1 MADEVVGTT
10 LRTFTTLFCVL
21 TILVGG
27 AVLTWFQVIGAEL
40 EQTSAVAK
48 KTVQKIDTLLNAS
61 RLAAT
66 KAHPLLSQPCTAQT
80 RTELERLVVS
90 VPHIRIINL
99 YKDKILYCSSY
110 DDTNAINM
118 NYSAYTAHELSIIDD
133 KTISPG
139 DKVIVL
145 QTAYPDGMITSSF
158 SSQWLAEVLELLSN
172 QRPLTLHIGDTMI
185 RQNHNT
191 SAEDNARHVNVQ
203 SEKFPYSVDYPAWK
217 TIPVSLYL
225 QQGWLSLLLTLCL
238 ALIVGVVLWR
248 HILHRPTL
256 YENLERAIAEGEIVP
271 WYQPVIRSSSGKFY
285 GVEVLARWVTP
296 SGEIISPDSFI
307 PLAEE
312 SGLIV
317 PLTRKLMALAG
328 DELPSLLE
336 ARPLPFH
343 VSFNFTASH
352 IQTPNFIDECRAFLK
367 RFPEN
372 SIRLTAEITEREP
385 FKKVNELKETLI
397 FLESRGVTIAL
408 DDFGTGYSNLNLL
421 TGLPVG
427 LIKIDKLFVNGISSA
442 TDSTKLIDCVIDMAK
457 SLGMKII
464 VEGVETEY
472 QVAYLTHKQVDY
484 FQGYYFSKP
493 LPVSELATVV
503 KKTYRIP
510 QLAEISH
517 A

>member
-1 MADEVVGTT
+1 MKAVGTKF
-10 LRTFTTLFCVL
+10 RIITTLFCVL

-27 AVLTWFQVIGAEL
+27 AVLTWFQVIGGEL
-40 EQTSAVAK
+40 EQTSALAK
-48 KTVQKIDTLLNAS
+48 KTVQKIDSLLNAS
-61 RLAAT
+61 RQAAT
-66 KAHPLLSQPCTAQT
+66 KAHPLLSQPCTTQT

-99 YKDKILYCSSY
+99 YKEKTLFCSSY
-110 DDTNAINM
+110 NDANAINM
-118 NYSAYTAHELSIIDD
+118 NYAAHTAQELTIIDD

-145 QTAYPDGMITSSF
+145 QTAYPEGMITSSF
-158 SSQWLAEVLELLSN
+158 SGQWLSEVLELLSN
-172 QRPLTLHIGDTMI
+172 QRPLTLHIGDTVM
-185 RQNHNT
+185 RQNAKTVPN
-191 SAEDNARHVNVQ
+191 DNARHVIVQ
-203 SEKFPYSVDYPAWK
+203 SDKFPYSVDYPAWK
-217 TIPVSLYL
+217 TVPVSLYL

-238 ALIVGVVLWR
+238 ALIVGVVLWQ
-248 HILHRPTL
+248 HILHHPTL

-271 WYQPVIRSSSGKFY
+271 WYQPVIHSGSGKFY

-336 ARPLPFH
+336 TRPLPFH

-385 FKKVNELKETLI
+385 FEKVNELKETLI
-397 FLESRGVTIAL
+397 FLESRSVTIAL

-493 LPVSELATVV
+493 LPVNELAAAVN
-503 KKTYRIP
+503 KTYRIP
-510 QLAEISH
+510 QLEEISH

>member
-1 MADEVVGTT
+1 MKAVGTKF
-10 LRTFTTLFCVL
+10 RIITTLFCVL

-27 AVLTWFQVIGAEL
+27 AVLTWFQVIGGEL
-40 EQTSAVAK
+40 EQTSALAK
-48 KTVQKIDTLLNAS
+48 KTVQKIDSLLNAS
-61 RLAAT
+61 RQAAT
-66 KAHPLLSQPCTAQT
+66 KAHPLLSQPCTTQT

-99 YKDKILYCSSY
+99 YKEKTLFCSSY
-110 DDTNAINM
+110 NDANAINM
-118 NYSAYTAHELSIIDD
+118 NYAAHTAQELTIIDD

-145 QTAYPDGMITSSF
+145 QTAYPQGMITSSF
-158 SSQWLAEVLELLSN
+158 SGQWLSEVLELLSN
-172 QRPLTLHIGDTMI
+172 QRPLTLHIGDTVM
-185 RQNHNT
+185 RQNAKTVPN
-191 SAEDNARHVNVQ
+191 DNARHVIVQ
-203 SEKFPYSVDYPAWK
+203 SDKFPYSVDYPAWK
-217 TIPVSLYL
+217 TVPVSLYL

-238 ALIVGVVLWR
+238 ALIVGVVLWQ

-271 WYQPVIRSSSGKFY
+271 WYQPVIHSGSGKFY

-336 ARPLPFH
+336 TRPLPFH

-385 FKKVNELKETLI
+385 FEKVNELKETLI
-397 FLESRGVTIAL
+397 FLESRSVTIAL

-493 LPVSELATVV
+493 LPVNELAAAVN
-503 KKTYRIP
+503 KTYRIP
-510 QLAEISH
+510 QLEEISH

>member
-1 MADEVVGTT
+1 MKAVGTK

-48 KTVQKIDTLLNAS
+48 KTVQKIDTLLKAS
-61 RLAAT
+61 RLVAT

-172 QRPLTLHIGDTMI
+172 QRPLTLHIGDTVI

-217 TIPVSLYL
+217 TVPVSLYL

-256 YENLERAIAEGEIVP
+256 L
-271 WYQPVIRSSSGKFY
+271 
-285 GVEVLARWVTP
+285 
-296 SGEIISPDSFI
+296 
-307 PLAEE
+307 
-312 SGLIV
+312 
-317 PLTRKLMALAG
+317 
-328 DELPSLLE
+328 
-336 ARPLPFH
+336 
-343 VSFNFTASH
+343 
-352 IQTPNFIDECRAFLK
+352 
-367 RFPEN
+367 
-372 SIRLTAEITEREP
+372 
-385 FKKVNELKETLI
+385 
-397 FLESRGVTIAL
+397 
-408 DDFGTGYSNLNLL
+408 
-421 TGLPVG
+421 
-427 LIKIDKLFVNGISSA
+427 
-442 TDSTKLIDCVIDMAK
+442 
-457 SLGMKII
+457 
-464 VEGVETEY
+464 
-472 QVAYLTHKQVDY
+472 
-484 FQGYYFSKP
+484 
-493 LPVSELATVV
+493 
-503 KKTYRIP
+503 
-510 QLAEISH
+510 
-517 A
+517 

>member
-1 MADEVVGTT
+1 MKAVGTK

-27 AVLTWFQVIGAEL
+27 ATLTWFQVIGAEL
-40 EQTSAVAK
+40 EQTSLVAR
-48 KTVQKIDTLLNAS
+48 KTVQKIDTLLNTS
-61 RLAAT
+61 RQAAA
-66 KAHPLLSQPCTAQT
+66 KAHPLLSQPCTTQT

-99 YKDKILYCSSY
+99 YKDKTLFCSSY
-110 DDTNAINM
+110 DDASAINM
-118 NYSAYTAHELSIIDD
+118 NYAAHIAQELTLIDD
-133 KTISPG
+133 KSISPG

-145 QTAYPDGMITSSF
+145 QTAYPEGMITSSF
-158 SSQWLAEVLELLSN
+158 SSQWLTGVLELLSN
-172 QRPLTLHIGDTMI
+172 QRPLTLHIGDTVMQ
-185 RQNHNT
+185 QNAKMVPH
-191 SAEDNARHVNVQ
+191 DNAGHVIVQ
-203 SEKFPYSVDYPAWK
+203 SDKFPYSVDYPAWK
-217 TIPVSLYL
+217 TVPVSLYL

-256 YENLERAIAEGEIVP
+256 YENLERAISEGEIVP
-271 WYQPVIRSSSGKFY
+271 WYQPVIHSGSGKFY

-336 ARPLPFH
+336 ARPQPFH

-352 IQTPNFIDECRAFLK
+352 IQTPTFIDECRAFLE

-385 FKKVNELKETLI
+385 FEKVSELKETLR
-397 FLESRGVTIAL
+397 FLESRSVTIAL

-427 LIKIDKLFVNGISSA
+427 LIKIDKLFVNGIAST

-510 QLAEISH
+510 QPEEISH

>member
-1 MADEVVGTT
+1 MKAAGTK
-10 LRTFTTLFCVL
+10 LRTLTTLFCVL

-27 AVLTWFQVIGAEL
+27 AVLTWFQVLAEEL
-40 EQTSAVAK
+40 EQTSAVAQ
-48 KTVQKIDTLLNAS
+48 KTIQKIDTLLDSSRQVANNAH
-61 RLAAT
+61 L
-66 KAHPLLSQPCTAQT
+66 LLSQPCTAQT

-90 VPHIRIINL
+90 VPHIRMINL
-99 YKDKILYCSSY
+99 YKNNALFCSSF
-110 DDTNAINM
+110 DDTNAINR
-118 NYSAYTAHELSIIDD
+118 NYAAHTKQELTLIED
-133 KTISPG
+133 KNISPG
-139 DKVIVL
+139 DTVIVL
-145 QTAYPDGMITSSF
+145 QTAFPEGMITASF
-158 SSQWLAEVLELLSN
+158 SSQWLIEVLELLSD
-172 QRPLTLHIGDTMI
+172 QRPLTLHIGDKLIQQKAKSTA
-185 RQNHNT
+185 Q
-191 SAEDNARHVNVQ
+191 DKARHIVEPSQ
-203 SEKFPYSVDYPAWK
+203 KYPYSVDYPESKAV
-217 TIPVSLYL
+217 PLSRYL

-238 ALIVGVVLWR
+238 ALMVGVVLWR
-248 HILHRPTL
+248 HIFHRPSL
-256 YENLERAIAEGEIVP
+256 YENLERAINEGEIVP
-271 WYQPVIRSSSGKFY
+271 WYQPVIRSDTGKFY

-328 DELPSLLE
+328 DELPALFTT
-336 ARPLPFH
+336 RPQPFH

-352 IQTPNFIDECRAFLK
+352 IQTPNFIEECRAFLK

-385 FKKVNELKETLI
+385 FEKVNELKETLI
-397 FLESRGVTIAL
+397 FLECHGVTLAL

-427 LIKIDKLFVNGISSA
+427 LIKIDKLFVNGISSVKE
-442 TDSTKLIDCVIDMAK
+442 STKLIDCVIDMAK

-493 LPVSELATVV
+493 LPVSELADMV
-503 KKTYRIP
+503 KYTYRIP
-510 QLAEISH
+510 QLEEISH